1 MSADTRLRPR
11 NCIKF
16 ARRVKVDLD
25 RDVRD
30 WPRANKGY
38 AMSTRVITEMQRAAA
53 SAQRAPALD
62 MRSPESAANDTVNV
76 SSARLPSRRIP
87 IRFSGIRAGLRWLDV
102 IVASLVATYF
112 LLHSGAGFLHA
123 SMYQFTPFA
132 LIPVT
137 LSWSLRTASA
147 YNLEFNR
154 GIVDHILTA
163 ANGSGIPLGV
173 LALAIHLIYPSDI
186 APFALAAIFTTWLV
200 VNCLHIHALAIGRR
214 LARAGWIS
222 ENVVIVGSTE
232 NAQRLIER
240 NAKSRELN
248 IVGIFDDRLARAP
261 SSLAGAPLL
270 GKLDDL
276 FEWDRLP
283 EIDRI
288 VVTVTSDARDRV
300 RAMIDRLRVLPQR
313 VVLLL
318 DLEGFDPETESLA
331 QIAHSPAAYVSGSPK
346 DARRAV
352 SKRVFDLVFTSLM
365 TIAFGPFLILL
376 AVAIKLESKG
386 PVIFRQKRHGFN
398 NQIIRVWKFRT
409 MRDDPEAA
417 ERISQQTVA
426 DDPRITRIGRIIRQT
441 SLDELPQLWNVL
453 KGEMSIVGPRP
464 HAVGMTSET
473 QSVQNI
479 VADYAHRHRVKPG
492 ITGWAQI
499 NGSRGP
505 VHTKELVRERV
516 RLDME
521 YVNRSSLW
529 LDLHIMLLTVPRL
542 LGDAKRIR

>member
-1 MSADTRLRPR
+1 
-11 NCIKF
+11 
-16 ARRVKVDLD
+16 
-25 RDVRD
+25 
-30 WPRANKGY
+30 
-38 AMSTRVITEMQRAAA
+38 MSTRVITEMQRAAA
-53 SAQRAPALD
+53 SAQPAPASEAAPLE
-62 MRSPESAANDTVNV
+62 SPANDTVNV
-76 SSARLPSRRIP
+76 ASARLPSRRIP
-87 IRFSGIRAGLRWLDV
+87 IRFSGIRAGLRWLDIV
-102 IVASLVATYF
+102 VASLIAAYF

-123 SMYQFTPFA
+123 SVYQFTPFA
-132 LIPVT
+132 LIPVV
-137 LSWSLRTASA
+137 LSWSLRAASA
-147 YNLEFNR
+147 YNLGFNR
-154 GIVDHILTA
+154 GILDHILTA
-163 ANGSGIPLGV
+163 AYGSGIPLGL
-173 LALAIHLIYPSDI
+173 LALAIYLIYPSDI
-186 APFALAAIFTTWLV
+186 ASFALAAIFSSWLV
-200 VNCLHIHALAIGRR
+200 VNCLHIHALAIGRH

-232 NAQRLIER
+232 NAQRLIKR

-248 IVGIFDDRLARAP
+248 IVGIFDDRLSRAP

-270 GKLDDL
+270 GQLDDL
-276 FEWDRLP
+276 FEWERLP

-288 VVTVTSDARDRV
+288 IVTVTSDARDRV

-318 DLEGFDPETESLA
+318 DLDGFDPETESLA

-346 DARRAV
+346 DARRAL
-352 SKRVFDLVFTSLM
+352 SKRVFDLFFASLM
-365 TIAFGPFLILL
+365 TVAFSPLLILL
-376 AVAIKLESKG
+376 AIAIKLESKG

-409 MRDDPEAA
+409 MRDDPNAA

-441 SLDELPQLWNVL
+441 SLDELPQLWNVM

-464 HAVGMTSET
+464 HAVGMTSEA

-479 VADYAHRHRVKPG
+479 VGDYAHRHRVKPG

-521 YVNRSSLW
+521 YVNRSNLW
-529 LDLHIMLLTVPRL
+529 LDLHIMLLTLPRL
-542 LGDAKRIR
+542 LGDAKTIR

>member
-1 MSADTRLRPR
+1 
-11 NCIKF
+11 
-16 ARRVKVDLD
+16 
-25 RDVRD
+25 
-30 WPRANKGY
+30 
-38 AMSTRVITEMQRAAA
+38 MSTRVANELHKTSIVARNA
-53 SAQRAPALD
+53 SVRD
-62 MRSPESAANDTVNV
+62 VDRPESPANDTVDV
-76 SSARLPSRRIP
+76 ASAQLPSRRFP
-87 IRFSGIRAGLRWLDV
+87 LRFSGIRAGLRWLDA
-102 IVASLVATYF
+102 IVASLIATYF
-112 LLHSGAGFLHA
+112 LLHSGAGFLYA
-123 SMYQFTPFA
+123 SVYQFTPFA
-132 LIPVT
+132 LIPVV

-147 YNLEFNR
+147 YNLGFNR
-154 GIVDHILTA
+154 GIIDHVLTTA
-163 ANGSGIPLGV
+163 YGSGLPLGC
-173 LALAIHLIYPSDI
+173 LALAIHIIYPADI
-186 APFALAAIFTTWLV
+186 APFALAAIFSTWLV
-200 VNCLHIHALAIGRR
+200 INCLHIHALVIGRH
-214 LARAGWIS
+214 LARVGWIS
-222 ENVVIVGSTE
+222 ENVIIVGSTE

-248 IVGIFDDRLARAP
+248 IVGIFDDRLSRAP
-261 SSLAGAPLL
+261 TTLAGTPLL
-270 GKLDDL
+270 GQLDDL

-288 VVTVTSDARDRV
+288 IVTVTSDARDRV

-331 QIAHSPAAYVSGSPK
+331 QIAHSPAAYVSGSPN
-346 DARRAV
+346 DARRAL
-352 SKRVFDLVFTSLM
+352 SKRIFDLFFASLM
-365 TIAFGPFLILL
+365 LVLFSPLLIFLAL
-376 AVAIKLESKG
+376 AIKLESKG

-409 MRDDPEAA
+409 MRDDPDAA
-417 ERISQQTVA
+417 EKISQQTVA
-426 DDPRITRIGRIIRQT
+426 DDPRITRVGRIIRQT

-479 VADYAHRHRVKPG
+479 VGDYAHRHRVKPG

-516 RLDME
+516 RLDVE
-521 YVNRSSLW
+521 YVNRSSFW
-529 LDLHIMLLTVPRL
+529 LDLHVMLMTVPCL
-542 LGDAKRIR
+542 LGDANKIR